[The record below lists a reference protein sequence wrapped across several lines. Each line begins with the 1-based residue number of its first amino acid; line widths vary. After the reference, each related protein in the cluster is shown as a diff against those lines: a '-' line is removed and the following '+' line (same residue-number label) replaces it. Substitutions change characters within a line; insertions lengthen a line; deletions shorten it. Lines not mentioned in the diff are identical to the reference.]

1 MNSAPLLLKPALC
14 CPFSHPS
21 LLLSLRPVYV
31 SAVRP
36 QSKHLVIM
44 VDHGASVTDTQLQI
58 ARDSA
63 LVILNAVDEHDKVC
77 LGSNPLTGPVS
88 PSHWSGPLTDPALS
102 LV

>member
-1 MNSAPLLLKPALC
+1 MLTLLT
-14 CPFSHPS
+14 S
-21 LLLSLRPVYV
+21 LPPLSLRPVYV

-77 LGSNPLTGPVS
+77 LVRSLICMT
-88 PSHWSGPLTDPALS
+88 LS
-102 LV
+102 LF